1 MSASIDMEQSPIAGP
16 WSEAQAATPDSGNR
30 RTAMRTAENVER
42 ALIKSICP
50 LLPDFVA
57 TCNVLQMTR
66 IIPVLSKY
74 LEWYKE
80 DLELVLPL
88 VEALHRIMQLPLA
101 CWSRAL
107 MVVARGGPV
116 FGGMRGASTAMH
128 QSFNI
133 KAGAGRR
140 LEELAGTA
148 DAQIG
153 GDSASPSLRSDESN
167 IDSAGSNP
175 SSPSSNLEGMLQV
188 LSSDSPGLGATFQS
202 NMADGGSCK
211 GAQGCLRVSDTYKYL
226 RPHIDQFPALQAG
239 VFEAAC
245 DVCIKSLLALVE
257 APTTEVVLLRAVL
270 GVLLD
275 VANLGTAPASSPPF
289 FIASISYCL
298 LSQAAVLSI
307 PSTVLSVPSTV
318 LTILHNGC
326 QGCF

>member
-1 MSASIDMEQSPIAGP
+1 MSGSVEMDQSPVAGL
-16 WSEAQAATPDSGNR
+16 WNEVQAATPDSGNR
-30 RTAMRTAENVER
+30 RTAMRAAENVER

-50 LLPDFVA
+50 LLPDFVT
-57 TCNVLQMTR
+57 TCDIAQMTR
-66 IIPVLSKY
+66 LVPVLSKY

-107 MVVARGGPV
+107 MVSRGGSV
-116 FGGMRGASTAMH
+116 LGSGMRASSSKMH
-128 QSFNI
+128 QSFSV

-140 LEELAGTA
+140 LEELAESA

-153 GDSASPSLRSDESN
+153 GDKASPSLRSDGSN
-167 IDSAGSNP
+167 LDGAGSNP
-175 SSPSSNLEGMLQV
+175 SSPSSKAEGILQI
-188 LSSDSPGLGATFQS
+188 LCADSPGLGAVFQS
-202 NMADGGSCK
+202 NMADGGSVK
-211 GAQGCLRVSDTYKYL
+211 GPQGCLRVSDSYKYL
-226 RPHIDQFPALQAG
+226 RPHIDQFPILHVG

-275 VANLGTAPASSPPF
+275 VANLGTAPASLHPF
-289 FIASISYCL
+289 SVASFCAPRPGAPHPL
-298 LSQAAVLSI
+298 A
-307 PSTVLSVPSTV
+307 
-318 LTILHNGC
+318 
-326 QGCF
+326 

>member
-1 MSASIDMEQSPIAGP
+1 MEQSPIAGP
-16 WSEAQAATPDSGNR
+16 WSEAQSATPDSGNR

-57 TCNVLQMTR
+57 TCDVSQMTR

-88 VEALHRIMQLPLA
+88 VEALHRILQLPLA

-107 MVVARGGPV
+107 MVVRGGPA
-116 FGGMRGASTAMH
+116 FGGMRAASTVMH
-128 QSFNI
+128 QSFNGR
-133 KAGAGRR
+133 AGAGRR
-140 LEELAGTA
+140 LEELAGSA

-153 GDSASPSLRSDESN
+153 GDRASPSRRSDGSN
-167 IDSAGSNP
+167 IDSVGSNP
-175 SSPSSNLEGMLQV
+175 SSPSSNLEGILHI

-211 GAQGCLRVSDTYKYL
+211 GSQGCLRVSDTYKYL

-245 DVCIKSLLALVE
+245 DVCVESLLALVE

-275 VANLGTAPASSPPF
+275 VSNLGTAS
-289 FIASISYCL
+289 IVASILHCLHFPLSYFARSGVEHPL
-298 LSQAAVLSI
+298 DGVEHSS
-307 PSTVLSVPSTV
+307 S
-318 LTILHNGC
+318 
-326 QGCF
+326 